1 MRSWGKG
8 LGALGDILISSRT
21 SASLAEGPNPG
32 EGKFPRAGYG
42 RVSEKTSAHTD
53 GQRSCPWCSKGTL
66 RTRCVEGGVGSS
78 QRGVDRLDAG
88 LPHSPCRGPSP
99 SSLPCRARHRWDQ
112 HEAGGPPGVSPM
124 ALALS
129 YPLPTNGPECAGGR
143 RGRWRDKGPGEEM
156 RTQETGDSS
165 LAG

>member
-1 MRSWGKG
+1 MGKG
-8 LGALGDILISSRT
+8 LGALGDILISTGT

-32 EGKFPRAGYG
+32 EGNFPRG
-42 RVSEKTSAHTD
+42 RVWNH
-53 GQRSCPWCSKGTL
+53 L
-66 RTRCVEGGVGSS
+66 RENLGPILMATEAVLGV
-78 QRGVDRLDAG
+78 QRGHSRPAVWRVVLGHLSVGWTALEAV

-99 SSLPCRARHRWDQ
+99 SSLPCRARHSWDQ
-112 HEAGGPPGVSPM
+112 REARGPPGVSPM

-129 YPLPTNGPECAGGR
+129 YPLPTNGPECAGGS
-143 RGRWRDKGPGEEM
+143 GAGGGTKGEEM